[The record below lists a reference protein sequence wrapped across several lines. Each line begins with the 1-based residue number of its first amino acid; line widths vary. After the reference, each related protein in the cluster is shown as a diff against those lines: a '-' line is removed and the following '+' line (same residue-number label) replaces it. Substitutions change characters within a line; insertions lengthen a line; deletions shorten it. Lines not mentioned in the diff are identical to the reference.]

1 MKSTK
6 KGLTSNCKK
15 PKCTLHIRYIQN
27 LISAENLG
35 SIISDKKYDTE
46 IQKYIRIVKDTF
58 KNWAT

>member
-15 PKCTLHIRYIQN
+15 PKCKLHIGYIQN
-27 LISAENLG
+27 LISAKNLG
-35 SIISDKKYDTE
+35 SIVSEKKYDTE